1 MDNQG
6 EIKNVIIN
14 QLEEINNFLNTLIRG
29 LDLDGFRLDDILN
42 LLEDKIILNS
52 NIIKDITIQKLF
64 LQIYT
69 IIKKNDKTN
78 NESNIISIKKLQ
90 KIINNKIRDLN

>member
-64 LQIYT
+64 LQIY
-69 IIKKNDKTN
+69 INIKENGKTN
-78 NESNIISIKKLQ
+78 NESNIVSIKKLQ